1 MKVMEKTHIKKENKV
16 CLTIEIAAVILHGE
30 EVVLACST
38 LVTLLTLLRPSSLK
52 IKHVMLERQLLV
64 ALSSP
69 YIIK

>member
-16 CLTIEIAAVILHGE
+16 GFMFKIAVVILQGE
-30 EVVLACST
+30 KVLVAFSILT
-38 LVTLLTLLRPSSLK
+38 RRMLLQPSKLK
-52 IKHVMLERQLLV
+52 IKHVMLERQLLA